1 MLRQILSQ
9 TANQT
14 YIIKDN
20 QTRP

>member
-14 YIIKDN
+14 YIIQDN